1 MTYLQALENATRQL
15 GPGSGEEAR
24 LEAEALLRQ
33 VLCLS
38 RAQLYS
44 RFDLDLTSDQTA
56 AFNGLV
62 QRRLNREPV
71 AYIRG
76 FKEFYGLEFY
86 VDRRV
91 LIPRPETELLV
102 EKAIEWI
109 EGKGRRSK
117 GEGIGATV
125 TVADVGTGSGCI
137 AVSLTV
143 NLPEIQV
150 YATDPSPQALEVAS
164 INCHRHGVEGRM
176 RLLEGAMLDP
186 LPEQADV
193 ITANLPYVRT
203 GDLPVLPKDIRD
215 YEPLFALD
223 GGEEGL
229 DAIRLLLRQAPS
241 HLRPGGTMLLEIGC
255 YQGEPVKEIAL
266 GHFPGA
272 RVRVFKDYA
281 GVERVVT
288 IETGAYS

>member
-1 MTYLQALENATRQL
+1 
-15 GPGSGEEAR
+15 
-24 LEAEALLRQ
+24 
-33 VLCLS
+33 
-38 RAQLYS
+38 
-44 RFDLDLTSDQTA
+44 
-56 AFNGLV
+56 
-62 QRRLNREPV
+62 V

-76 FKEFYGLEFY
+76 LKEFYGLEFH

-109 EGKGRRSK
+109 AGKAKRTR
-117 GEGIGATV
+117 GEDAGPAV

-137 AVSLTV
+137 AVSLAV

-150 YATDPSPQALEVAS
+150 YAIDPSPQALEVAS
-164 INCHRHGVEGRM
+164 LNCHRHGVGEGV

-186 LPEQADV
+186 LPEQVDA

-203 GDLPVLPKDIRD
+203 RDLALLPRDIRD

-229 DAIRLLLRQAPS
+229 DAIWLLLRQAPS
-241 HLRPGGTMLLEIGC
+241 HLRPGGTILLEIGC
-255 YQGEPVKEIAL
+255 HQGEAVKEIAL

-281 GVERVVT
+281 GVERVVA
-288 IETGAYS
+288 IETEVYS